1 MHIGDIVE
9 IVDWKGSKPDDR
21 KHGKLLRIDGRHRW
35 TQKKDLNLSGESI
48 AEVMWQDG
56 HIGWVATNRLQ
67 KSSI

>member
-35 TQKKDLNLSGESI
+35 SQKKDLSLL
-48 AEVMWQDG
+48 
-56 HIGWVATNRLQ
+56 ATRYD
-67 KSSI
+67 K

>member
-9 IVDWKGSKPDDR
+9 IVDWKGSKPDSR

-35 TQKKDLNLSGESI
+35 SHKKDLSQHVEAI